1 MIYIYITYMYYTFM
15 YYLHI
20 SFYAF
25 HISSVDFM
33 YPMLIVLHV
42 STVNT
47 RIFFREFY
55 SYKTRLNP

>member
-1 MIYIYITYMYYTFM
+1 MYYTFM